1 MAIVIGQKVP
11 EEGVAVF
18 TASFTD
24 EDGTA
29 CIPTT
34 VTWTL
39 TDSAG
44 TVINSRSAVSVTPAA
59 SVDIVLKDAD
69 LALTGSTDT
78 FSRILYV
85 KAVYTSTV
93 VTSGTNHKEVWFE
106 IEPMVN
112 VS

>member
-59 SVDIVLKDAD
+59 SVKIVLQGDD
-69 LALTGSTDT
+69 LALQGASDDYQ
-78 FSRILYV
+78 RILYV
-85 KAVYTSTV
+85 KAVYTSTT
-93 VTSGTNHKEVWFE
+93 VTAGTNHKEVWFE

-112 VS
+112 AT